1 MKQRIL
7 DGHELPSGEVP
18 LAARSGGAR
27 LVVPVG
33 ERDHVLGPMLA
44 PVTLVEFGDYQ
55 CRQCGQAYHIQNALE
70 RRMTKR
76 LRIVY
81 RHFPLSVSHARA
93 EVAAEA
99 AEAAGAQGK
108 FWQMHALLFEN
119 QAQLDDAALLR
130 YAAHLD
136 LDLPRFRRELG
147 ERVHADR
154 VREDFMIGI
163 RSGVNGTPTFFING
177 LRHDG
182 YQDFTTLLQALEASS
197 PPAIDGRRRQIL
209 KSA

>member
-1 MKQRIL
+1 M
-7 DGHELPSGEVP
+7 
-18 LAARSGGAR
+18 AAPRGASRGATIPMTVFGGAR
-27 LVVPVG
+27 LAVPVG
-33 ERDHVLGPMLA
+33 ERDHVLGPLAA

-55 CRQCGQAYHIQNALE
+55 CRHCGQAYHIQNALE
-70 RRMTKR
+70 RRMAKR

-81 RHFPLSVSHARA
+81 RHFPLSVSHPRA
-93 EVAAEA
+93 EVTAEA

-108 FWQMHALLFEN
+108 FWQMHALMFEN
-119 QAQLDDAALLR
+119 QGQLDDAALLR
-130 YAAHLD
+130 YAGQLD
-136 LDLPRFRRELG
+136 LDVARFRRELG

-154 VREDFMIGI
+154 VREDFMLGI

-177 LRHDG
+177 VRHDG
-182 YQDFTTLLQALEASS
+182 HQDFATLLQALEAVS

>member
-1 MKQRIL
+1 MTAL
-7 DGHELPSGEVP
+7 
-18 LAARSGGAR
+18 GGAR
-27 LVVPVG
+27 LAVPVS
-33 ERDHVLGPMLA
+33 ERDHVLGPLAA

-55 CRQCGQAYHIQNALE
+55 CRHCGHAYHIQNALE
-70 RRMTKR
+70 RRLSKR

-81 RHFPLSVSHARA
+81 RHFPLSVSHPRA

-119 QAQLDDAALLR
+119 QGELDDAALLR
-130 YAAHLD
+130 YAAHLG

-147 ERVHADR
+147 ERVYSDR
-154 VREDFMIGI
+154 IREDFMVGI
-163 RSGVNGTPTFFING
+163 RSGANGTPTFFING

-182 YQDFTTLLQALEASS
+182 LQDFTTLLQALEAAS
-197 PPAIDGRRRQIL
+197 PPAIDGRRREML

>member
-7 DGHELPSGEVP
+7 DGHDLRKGEAP
-18 LAARSGGAR
+18 FAGPTGGAR

-33 ERDHVLGPMLA
+33 ERDHVLGPLMA

-70 RRMTKR
+70 RRMPKR

-81 RHFPLSVSHARA
+81 RHFPLSVSHPRA

-99 AEAAGAQGK
+99 AEAAAAQGK
-108 FWQMHALLFEN
+108 FWQMHALMFEN

-136 LDLPRFRRELG
+136 LDVARFRRELG

-163 RSGVNGTPTFFING
+163 RSGANGTPTFFING
-177 LRHDG
+177 VRHDG
-182 YQDFTTLLQALEASS
+182 FQDFATLLQALEAAS